1 MNCWTV
7 PTYGIH
13 RSDGGFLVGAL
24 SYEDAKRSYLTRQ
37 CLDDRPVQDF
47 SGVVHTRRV
56 GQ

>member
-24 SYEDAKRSYLTRQ
+24 SYEDAKRSYLTR
-37 CLDDRPVQDF
+37 
-47 SGVVHTRRV
+47 
-56 GQ
+56 